1 MPGIE
6 IRVEVRNTISTLDFA
21 SLSIGE
27 AHQELGKAVAAQV
40 QQILHRRFQN
50 PSPQSIHPSNILA
63 GKQLSSIARL
73 QQDPTLPTILR
84 QALELYLDCLNRW
97 SRGAGLESAGRK
109 SWSGVELAM
118 QLQGDQPGCQSG
130 VYREGDGSVLF
141 WHTEEDVD
149 EPGFARVDQPR
160 LMRFSNPINKSTI
173 TSFIYP
179 DLLPG
184 PNFNWRSDGMV
195 QFADSLILRED
206 CRKEG
211 NPANLIAWLSLL
223 LEGEMPTPRIIQYL
237 QPVFDGY
244 AIFHLAPGSA
254 GTRCRRVEFSVDRF
268 QETEL
273 PTSPGGFLVQSN
285 AFSLQAGSLAIQFER
300 DPFPSRR
307 HFESRIRRA
316 EKALNNSPSK
326 VDLERIQR
334 MLASRAGGRWA
345 FANKDVKAHLFGRL
359 SSESLEIHS
368 HPGMALLSG

>member
-6 IRVEVRNTISTLDFA
+6 MRVEVKNSIPTLDFA

-40 QQILHRRFQN
+40 QQILHHRFQN
-50 PSPQSIHPSNILA
+50 ASPHSIHPSSVLA

-73 QQDPTLPTILR
+73 QQDTSLPSILR
-84 QALELYLDCLNRW
+84 EALELYLDCLNRW
-97 SRGAGLESAGRK
+97 SRGAGLENAGIK
-109 SWSGVELAM
+109 SWSGEELAM
-118 QLQGDQPGCQSG
+118 QLQDDQPGCQSG
-130 VYREGDGSVLF
+130 VYRQRDGSVLF

-149 EPGFARVDQPR
+149 EPGFTRVDQPR
-160 LMRFSNPINKSTI
+160 LMRFSNPFNNAII

-184 PNFNWRSDGMV
+184 PNFNWRTDGMV
-195 QFADSLILRED
+195 QFADSLLLRED

-211 NPANLIAWLSLL
+211 NPANLIAWLSLV
-223 LEGEMPTPRIIQYL
+223 LEGEMQTPRIIEYL

-254 GTRCRRVEFSVDRF
+254 GTLCRRVEFAMDRF
-268 QETEL
+268 QVTEL
-273 PTSPGGFLVQSN
+273 PASPGGFLAQSN
-285 AFSLQAGSLAIQFER
+285 AFSSQAGSLAIQFER
-300 DPFPSRR
+300 DPFASRR

-316 EKALNNSPSK
+316 EKALNISPTI